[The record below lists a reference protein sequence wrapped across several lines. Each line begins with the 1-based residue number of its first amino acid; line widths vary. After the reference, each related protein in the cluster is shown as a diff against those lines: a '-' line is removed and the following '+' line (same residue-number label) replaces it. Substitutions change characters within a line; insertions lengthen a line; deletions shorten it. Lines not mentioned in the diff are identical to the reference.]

1 MCVFWVDYLSHS
13 LSCFQCAA
21 KGQLRCEITASLAV
35 DANNEMHVIFNVNW
49 WCFAWH
55 TVVDAVAAFN
65 ITIWYYVVV
74 VGFFAVIRCLN
85 FLLFFTSILDIFAS
99 IHRKCSICRK
109 IASDEQ
115 KNWNEEKS
123 TSKNT
128 RSMLNSFYRWVFA
141 AHKHNQIKNELSSDR
156 SIEWST
162 VCECTV
168 IGTIVG
174 EFFFAN
180 NFLVESINSLF
191 DDFLI

>member
-123 TSKNT
+123 TSKNK
-128 RSMLNSFYRWVFA
+128 RSMLNSFIDEFLL
-141 AHKHNQIKNELSSDR
+141 HTNIIKLKMSWAVIDPLSDLQCVSALLLVLL
-156 SIEWST
+156 SVS
-162 VCECTV
+162 
-168 IGTIVG
+168 
-174 EFFFAN
+174 FFLRITF
-180 NFLVESINSLF
+180 
-191 DDFLI
+191 